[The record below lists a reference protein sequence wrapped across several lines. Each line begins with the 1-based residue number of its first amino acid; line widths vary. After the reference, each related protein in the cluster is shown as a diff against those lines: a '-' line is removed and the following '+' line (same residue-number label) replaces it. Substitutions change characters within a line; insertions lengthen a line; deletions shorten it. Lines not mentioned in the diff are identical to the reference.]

1 MSLQSRREYLT
12 QIRKWY
18 AKASS
23 RKEKS
28 RILDEVTRVLGYHR
42 KYAIQVL
49 NGPEWKPK
57 QIRRKRPKRY
67 QEALP
72 VIRTVWEALDYPC
85 AERLHPVLL
94 PTAEHLERH
103 GKLRLTSLI
112 RQQLAQISRSTLARR
127 LKEFDSPKPRRF
139 MRPKPTN
146 RLKRDIPAGRLP
158 WNESRPGALEID
170 LVEHNGGNSSGQFAC
185 TLSVT
190 DMVTGY
196 SRRQAILG
204 KSQKAVFAALESI
217 LSQWPTAVHTLHS
230 DNGSEF
236 LNHHLLRFCKQKG
249 IAFMRSRPYRKN
261 DNPHVEQKNR
271 QFVREIVGYARY
283 DTQEAV
289 AWLNAV
295 YALLDPYANL
305 FLPTRKV
312 VEKSYEGKRIRKRF
326 DQARTPL
333 QRLIESGALKP
344 EMEHMLMAQFET
356 LNPLDLHDELEK
368 IVARGP
374 SAPSPEPPNQDLNSI
389 FLPEGA
395 SCQVLLG

>member
-1 MSLQSRREYLT
+1 
-12 QIRKWY
+12 
-18 AKASS
+18 
-23 RKEKS
+23 
-28 RILDEVTRVLGYHR
+28 
-42 KYAIQVL
+42 
-49 NGPEWKPK
+49 
-57 QIRRKRPKRY
+57 
-67 QEALP
+67 
-72 VIRTVWEALDYPC
+72 
-85 AERLHPVLL
+85 
-94 PTAEHLERH
+94 
-103 GKLRLTSLI
+103 
-112 RQQLAQISRSTLARR
+112 
-127 LKEFDSPKPRRF
+127 
-139 MRPKPTN
+139 
-146 RLKRDIPAGRLP
+146 

-170 LVEHNGGNSSGQFAC
+170 LVEHNGGDSSGQFAC

-289 AWLNAV
+289 EWLNAV

-326 DQARTPL
+326 D
-333 QRLIESGALKP
+333 
-344 EMEHMLMAQFET
+344 
-356 LNPLDLHDELEK
+356 
-368 IVARGP
+368 
-374 SAPSPEPPNQDLNSI
+374 
-389 FLPEGA
+389 
-395 SCQVLLG
+395 